1 MAATINKKSLIKLII
16 STAIAFAVSQIPAPA
31 GLEPVA
37 MTFIG
42 VFVWLILLMSLRIFP
57 EYISVLLTLFA
68 LLAFKVG
75 SAEAVFSQ
83 FTSST
88 LWNIIAILA
97 LASAIQKTTVLTRVA
112 MYVLKPFPATYAGQV
127 GAIMLASLAMSF
139 VLPSIFAKIMIL
151 APIALSI
158 CETAKFEKSSK
169 PAAGLFCAIF
179 VSSFFLSNF
188 FTTGNSNVQVM
199 FAFAKTPFTFF
210 EWMKF
215 TSVWMI
221 IMTLGTYLFIVG
233 FFGPKGK
240 LDLSKDYIQRQIE
253 ALPPMSAND
262 KKAAAILIISVI
274 LWMTESLHGIS
285 ALAVTILAYCAFT
298 ATGISTPDEFK
309 AKVDW
314 TLVIVIGGI
323 LSVAS
328 FISSLGIAT
337 YLSGTLGPVLAPI
350 VINKWFF
357 IPVLTVLVFL
367 SRYIIVSQIGTLTIF
382 IAIFQA
388 LVVPLGY
395 HPMVVV
401 FCSNMIIQL
410 WATNYNNVL
419 IKPAYAMT
427 RNRLVEHKDVAPMA
441 YALFVLS
448 IIAYVASIPLWTSM
462 GMLG

>member
-1 MAATINKKSLIKLII
+1 MTKGKWDVRKLVAAGVLLVVGLVSFFWLAKTTADPAFHAASIAALDEKKVTVMELTAATAAGSVAISAVPGDATTPIANQISELSGYLLI
-16 STAIAFAVSQIPAPA
+16 V
-31 GLEPVA
+31 
-37 MTFIG
+37 
-42 VFVWLILLMSLRIFP
+42 
-57 EYISVLLTLFA
+57 
-68 LLAFKVG
+68 
-75 SAEAVFSQ
+75 
-83 FTSST
+83 
-88 LWNIIAILA
+88 
-97 LASAIQKTTVLTRVA
+97 
-112 MYVLKPFPATYAGQV
+112 V

-262 KKAAAILIISVI
+262 KKAAVILIISVI